1 MKKTRNKTFETNSSS
16 THSLSY
22 CGNVNLD
29 TYTPVG
35 DKIVIEFIN
44 TDDGGTFTTLKRKV
58 SYLVSHIVNNYKYNC
73 LDYEDLVEQVSNSY
87 DFKRISNYVKNKYG
101 KEVVFPKEYKG
112 DIDEIVYIN
121 RYGQT
126 KCAFLPEDDD
136 RIIGRGNPLLAR
148 NEFLTMDEVDKEL
161 SGEEI

>member
-1 MKKTRNKTFETNSSS
+1 MKKIRNKTFETNSSS

-29 TYTPVG
+29 TYAPVG

-112 DIDEIVYIN
+112 DIEEIVYIN
-121 RYGQT
+121 HQ
-126 KCAFLPEDDD
+126 
-136 RIIGRGNPLLAR
+136 LLER
-148 NEFLTMDEVDKEL
+148 NLDGVLADLITEERDYLAEVLDPTQVIEL
-161 SGEEI
+161 GHD

>member
-1 MKKTRNKTFETNSSS
+1 MKKIRNKTFETNSSS

-121 RYGQT
+121 HQLLERD
-126 KCAFLPEDDD
+126 LNSVLEDLITEERDY
-136 RIIGRGNPLLAR
+136 LA
-148 NEFLTMDEVDKEL
+148 EVLDPTQVIEL
-161 SGEEI
+161 GHD

>member
-1 MKKTRNKTFETNSSS
+1 MKKIRNKTFETNSSS

-35 DKIVIEFIN
+35 NKIVIEFIN

-121 RYGQT
+121 HQ
-126 KCAFLPEDDD
+126 
-136 RIIGRGNPLLAR
+136 LLER
-148 NEFLTMDEVDKEL
+148 NLDGVLADLITEERNYLAEVLDPTQVIEL
-161 SGEEI
+161 GHD

>member
-1 MKKTRNKTFETNSSS
+1 MKKIRNKIFETNSSS

-73 LDYEDLVEQVSNSY
+73 LDYKDLVEQVSNSY

-121 RYGQT
+121 HQ
-126 KCAFLPEDDD
+126 
-136 RIIGRGNPLLAR
+136 LLER
-148 NEFLTMDEVDKEL
+148 NLDGVLADLITEERDYLAEVLDPTQVIEL
-161 SGEEI
+161 GHD

>member
-1 MKKTRNKTFETNSSS
+1 MKKIRNKTFETNSSS

-112 DIDEIVYIN
+112 DIEEIVYIN
-121 RYGQT
+121 HQ
-126 KCAFLPEDDD
+126 
-136 RIIGRGNPLLAR
+136 LLER
-148 NEFLTMDEVDKEL
+148 NLDGVLADLITEERDYLAEVLDPTQVIEL
-161 SGEEI
+161 GHD

>member
-1 MKKTRNKTFETNSSS
+1 MKKIRNKTFETNSSS

-112 DIDEIVYIN
+112 DIEEIVYIN
-121 RYGQT
+121 HQLLERN
-126 KCAFLPEDDD
+126 LDSVLEDLITEERDY
-136 RIIGRGNPLLAR
+136 LA
-148 NEFLTMDEVDKEL
+148 EVLDPTQVIEL
-161 SGEEI
+161 GHD

>member
-1 MKKTRNKTFETNSSS
+1 MKKIRNKTFETNSSS

-35 DKIVIEFIN
+35 NKIIIEFIN
-44 TDDGGTFTTLKRKV
+44 TDDGGSFTTLKRKV
-58 SYLVSHIVNNYKYNC
+58 SYLVSHIMNNYKYNC

-87 DFKRISNYVKNKYG
+87 DFKRIANYVKNKYG

-121 RYGQT
+121 HQLLERD
-126 KCAFLPEDDD
+126 LESVLEDLITEERDY
-136 RIIGRGNPLLAR
+136 LA
-148 NEFLTMDEVDKEL
+148 EVLDPTQVIEL
-161 SGEEI
+161 GHD